1 MKKTNLRIKDYF
13 IFEDK
18 NEYFLSSINDL
29 EEWKNLKENDFEE
42 KKENKITSR
51 LNDLMEEYEIYSNV
65 NFFDVEDDKKII
77 EVDHKGG

>member
-42 KKENKITSR
+42 SKENKIFE
-51 LNDLMEEYEIYSNV
+51 NYSCRMW
-65 NFFDVEDDKKII
+65 
-77 EVDHKGG
+77 

>member
-1 MKKTNLRIKDYF
+1 MISKK
-13 IFEDK
+13 
-18 NEYFLSSINDL
+18 
-29 EEWKNLKENDFEE
+29 

-77 EVDHKGG
+77 EVDHKGGWSSNIERKEQSGGGWIIHDLLDSE

>member
-42 KKENKITSR
+42 SKENKITSR

>member
-1 MKKTNLRIKDYF
+1 MKKTNLSIKYYF

-42 KKENKITSR
+42 SKENKITSR

>member
-77 EVDHKGG
+77 QVDHKGG